1 MQHSNYMN
9 EVWYIGVRVT
19 KIIIFNE
26 NDLNLHKLP
35 IVI

>member
-19 KIIIFNE
+19 KIIFNE
-26 NDLNLHKLP
+26 NYLNLHKLP
-35 IVI
+35 II